1 MNLPALSSSAAEEDN
16 ESQQAVRRWPAQLSL
31 GFERNNGGT
40 KLARRRHFGPLCV
53 QKPFYPEGPGV
64 CHTYVLHPP
73 AGIAGGDALNID
85 VEVDRESE
93 ALVTTPAATKFYR
106 ANPYPAK
113 LTQHISVESEAS
125 IEWLPQGNIFFDG
138 AEVLVRTIMKL
149 KQDSRLIAWDSQCL
163 GRPACREIYSTGT
176 YQQRFEVWVEE
187 QPLLIDSLGLS
198 AGSTMQAS
206 RWGLSAKAVNAILV
220 AYPADKAL
228 LESVN
233 IHIERDIPDCAA
245 TLVDG
250 LLLVRCFGE
259 ELDSVHNRLSS
270 LWQLLRPSILGKEA
284 CTPRIWNT

>member
-1 MNLPALSSSAAEEDN
+1 
-16 ESQQAVRRWPAQLSL
+16 
-31 GFERNNGGT
+31 
-40 KLARRRHFGPLCV
+40 
-53 QKPFYPEGPGV
+53 
-64 CHTYVLHPP
+64 
-73 AGIAGGDALNID
+73 
-85 VEVDRESE
+85 
-93 ALVTTPAATKFYR
+93 
-106 ANPYPAK
+106 
-113 LTQHISVESEAS
+113 
-125 IEWLPQGNIFFDG
+125 
-138 AEVLVRTIMKL
+138 MKL
-149 KQDSRLIAWDSQCL
+149 KQASRLIAWDSQCL